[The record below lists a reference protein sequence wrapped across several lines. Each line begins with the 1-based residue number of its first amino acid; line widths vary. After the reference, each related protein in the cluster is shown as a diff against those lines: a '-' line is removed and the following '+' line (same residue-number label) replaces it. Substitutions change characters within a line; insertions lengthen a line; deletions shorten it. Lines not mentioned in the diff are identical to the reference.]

1 MIIHADDLL
10 ADVNLSVLYL
20 PDADPSDIFI
30 VIDRGNEDLR
40 PLLGISFRCGNVI
53 DDRLKKRLQIRA
65 LFIGIAGTG
74 PLTRGCVE
82 ERALQLLVR
91 SIQIH
96 EQLEDLVHDLLGPRL
111 RAVDLVDADD
121 DRQIQRKGF
130 LQDKFR
136 LRHCPFKGI
145 DEKNDAVDHF
155 QDTLYL
161 AAEIRMAGSIY
172 NIDLDSVVFNRSI
185 LGENRDPPF
194 ALDRPGIHDTF
205 TDLLVIAEH
214 TALTEHTVH
223 ERRLPVIYMRYDCYI
238 SDIFSLH
245 QTHFFFLIQASGS
258 RSVDLA
264 VQVSGSHFMI
274 WPSGVRIPLY

>member
-1 MIIHADDLL
+1 MPGLGTIINVLFIIAGGLAGVLFGSRLNERTRETLLL
-10 ADVNLSVLYL
+10 ANAVAV
-20 PDADPSDIFI
+20 
-30 VIDRGNEDLR
+30 
-40 PLLGISFRCGNVI
+40 
-53 DDRLKKRLQIRA
+53 

-91 SIQIH
+91 SVQIH

-130 LQDKFR
+130 LQDELR

-161 AAEIRMAGSIY
+161 AAEIRMAGCVN
-172 NIDLDSVVFNRSI
+172 NIDLCAVVGNGSI
-185 LGENRDPPF
+185 LGQNRDASL
-194 ALDRPGIHDTF
+194 ALQVAGVHHALRHR
-205 TDLLVIAEH
+205 LVLTEH

-258 RSVDLA
+258 RSVDMA
-264 VQVSGSHFMI
+264 VQVSGSYSMI
-274 WPSGVRIPLY
+274 WHSGVRILLY